1 MFVFKA
7 EFEETYCGA
16 RDLSSCRQLYLG
28 LLTFDAWLAKS
39 TAGRSRS
46 AETPSG
52 LGVEGPTLAFLGDF
66 AQEGE
71 AEQAEQP

>member
-28 LLTFDAWLAKS
+28 LLTFDAWLAKYGGPI
-39 TAGRSRS
+39 A
-46 AETPSG
+46 
-52 LGVEGPTLAFLGDF
+52 LG
-66 AQEGE
+66 
-71 AEQAEQP
+71 